1 MKSEESHGASGL
13 ELETWNLKRRKT
25 KNEGRK
31 TKKVIVIVIVI
42 VETLNIN
49 LLTFYKKNVTFVQD
63 GEKRQ

>member
-1 MKSEESHGASGL
+1 L

-49 LLTFYKKNVTFVQD
+49 LLNFYKNVTFVQD